1 MAAMPPDAPGK
12 ILVPRWVQ
20 LVGLPLAI
28 VGVWL
33 LVSAVNHA
41 VFVFVVAAL
50 IAILLNPIVR
60 AFCALRIP
68 RGVSV
73 LLVYLFF
80 AFVVGGM
87 SVIVGTVIAREVQ
100 DVANQVEDQF
110 KENHGVTPAEQR
122 LADLQR
128 WIDRSSPVKVDVQT
142 PGKRLLN
149 SIDVAHL
156 QRYSGRAVEVARSLL
171 ITLFES
177 LFNLV
182 LVIVISVY
190 MLLDAPRLSRFLRR
204 VFRGGELDEDL
215 LTRIERALL
224 AYVKGQTLVSLVIG
238 VTAGV
243 GLWILGLLG
252 IFPGGSTY
260 ALGFGAW
267 AAAVEII
274 PYVGPWLGAL
284 APAAVAA
291 TESATALIAVAVLF
305 LFIHQIEGH
314 IVIPKL
320 MGSAVKVHPL
330 VVIFALLAAGELYGL
345 AGVLIAMPLVAVGR
359 EIGTFLGERIGLER
373 WPAGAVA
380 VNVPIAMHDPPPTGE
395 PEKTGS
401 DPNFSEPAPLGSDP
415 DGAPDQGL

>member
-68 RGVSV
+68 RAASV

-80 AFVVGGM
+80 AFVVGGL
-87 SVIVGTVIAREVQ
+87 SVIAGTVIAREVQ

-110 KENHGVTPAEQR
+110 TENSAGVTPADQR
-122 LADLQR
+122 LTDLQR
-128 WIDRSSPVKVDVQT
+128 WIDSSSPVKVDVKA
-142 PGKRLLN
+142 PGERLLN
-149 SIDVAHL
+149 SVDVAHL
-156 QRYSGRAVEVARSLL
+156 QRYSGRAVEVARTLL

-238 VTAGV
+238 TTAGI
-243 GLWILGLLG
+243 GLWILGITG

-267 AAAVEII
+267 AAVVEII

-291 TESATALIAVAVLF
+291 TESGKAVIGVALLF

-359 EIGTFLGERIGLER
+359 EIGTFLGERIGLQP
-373 WPAGAVA
+373 WPGGPLTVD
-380 VNVPIAMHDPPPTGE
+380 VPVEVHSPPPAETAA
-395 PEKTGS
+395 T
-401 DPNFSEPAPLGSDP
+401 LGSDP
-415 DGAPDQGL
+415 DVADS

>member
-1 MAAMPPDAPGK
+1 MPPDAPGK

-68 RGVSV
+68 RGVAV

-238 VTAGV
+238 TTAGV
-243 GLWILGLLG
+243 GLWILGLSG
-252 IFPGGSTY
+252 VFPGGSTY

-291 TESATALIAVAVLF
+291 TESATALIAVALLF

-373 WPAGAVA
+373 WPGGPITVQVPVA
-380 VNVPIAMHDPPPTGE
+380 LSDPPPPKRE
-395 PEKTGS
+395 PEKAGS
-401 DPNFSEPAPLGSDP
+401 DPNLSEPAPLGSDP
-415 DGAPDQGL
+415 DVAPD

>member
-1 MAAMPPDAPGK
+1 MLPDAPGK

-20 LVGLPLAI
+20 MVGLPLAI
-28 VGVWL
+28 VGTWL

-41 VFVFVVAAL
+41 VFVFVVASL

-68 RGVSV
+68 RGISV

-80 AFVVGGM
+80 AFVV
-87 SVIVGTVIAREVQ
+87 VGVSAIAATVVAREVQ
-100 DVANQVEDQF
+100 DVANQVSAEFTADSS
-110 KENHGVTPAEQR
+110 GTTPADRR
-122 LADLQR
+122 LSDLQR
-128 WIDRSSPVKVDVQT
+128 WIDRSSPVKVDVRT
-142 PGKRLLN
+142 PGERLLN
-149 SIDVAHL
+149 SVDVSHL
-156 QRYSGRAVEVARSLL
+156 QRYSGRAVEIARTLV

-204 VFRGGELDEDL
+204 VFPSEDPHDDL
-215 LTRIERALL
+215 LTRVERALL
-224 AYVKGQTLVSLVIG
+224 AYVRGQTLVSLVIG
-238 VTAGV
+238 ITAGV
-243 GLWILGLLG
+243 GLEILGLTG
-252 IFPGGSTY
+252 VFPAGSTY
-260 ALGFGAW
+260 ALAFGGW
-267 AAAVEII
+267 AAATEII

-291 TESATALIAVAVLF
+291 TQSVSAVVAVALLF

-314 IVIPKL
+314 VVIPKL
-320 MGSAVKVHPL
+320 MGGAVKVHPL

-359 EIGTFLGERIGLER
+359 EAGAFLMERIGLES
-373 WPAGAVA
+373 WKAPVAGPVPVEVA
-380 VNVPIAMHDPPPTGE
+380 
-395 PEKTGS
+395 
-401 DPNFSEPAPLGSDP
+401 PAPPATTVAAADP
-415 DGAPDQGL
+415 E

>member
-68 RGVSV
+68 RGVAV

-238 VTAGV
+238 TTAGV
-243 GLWILGLLG
+243 GLWILGLTG
-252 IFPGGSTY
+252 VFPGGSTY

-291 TESATALIAVAVLF
+291 TESATALIAVALLF

-373 WPAGAVA
+373 WPGGPITVQVPVA
-380 VNVPIAMHDPPPTGE
+380 LSDPPPPRRE
-395 PEKTGS
+395 PEKAGS
-401 DPNFSEPAPLGSDP
+401 DPNLSEPAPLASDP
-415 DGAPDQGL
+415 DVAPD

>member
-1 MAAMPPDAPGK
+1 MPPDAPGK

-68 RGVSV
+68 RGVAV

-128 WIDRSSPVKVDVQT
+128 WIDRSSPVKVDVKT
-142 PGKRLLN
+142 PGERLLN

-156 QRYSGRAVEVARSLL
+156 QRYSGRAVEVARTLL

-204 VFRGGELDEDL
+204 IFRGGELDEDL

-243 GLWILGLLG
+243 GLWILGMLG

-291 TESATALIAVAVLF
+291 TESVTALVAVGLLF

-345 AGVLIAMPLVAVGR
+345 AGVLIAMPLVAIGR
-359 EIGTFLGERIGLER
+359 EVGTFLGERIGLER
-373 WPAGAVA
+373 WPGGPIA
-380 VNVPIAMHDPPPTGE
+380 VNVPIALGDPPPPE
-395 PEKTGS
+395 PETTVP
-401 DPNFSEPAPLGSDP
+401 DPNFPPEVAEELDR
-415 DGAPDQGL
+415 

>member
-1 MAAMPPDAPGK
+1 MPPNAPGK

-68 RGVSV
+68 RGISV

-80 AFVVGGM
+80 AFVVSGM

-100 DVANQVEDQF
+100 DVANQVEEQF
-110 KENHGVTPAEQR
+110 KENSAGVTPADRR

-128 WIDRSSPVKVDVQT
+128 WIDDSSPVKVDVKA
-142 PGKRLLN
+142 PGERLLN

-156 QRYSGRAVEVARSLL
+156 QRYSGRAVDVARSLV
-171 ITLFES
+171 ITVFES

-204 VFRGGELDEDL
+204 VFRGGDLDDDL

-238 VTAGV
+238 TTAGV
-243 GLWILGLLG
+243 GLWILGITG
-252 IFPGGSTY
+252 VFPGGSTY

-291 TESATALIAVAVLF
+291 TESATALIAVALLF

-314 IVIPKL
+314 VIVPKL
-320 MGSAVKVHPL
+320 MGGAVKVHPL

-345 AGVLIAMPLVAVGR
+345 AGVFLAMPLVAIGR
-359 EIGTFLGERIGLER
+359 EIAAFLFERISLEPWR
-373 WPAGAVA
+373 GG
-380 VNVPIAMHDPPPTGE
+380 PIPVEVDIEPGGEAE
-395 PEKTGS
+395 PERPPVTAR
-401 DPNFSEPAPLGSDP
+401 D
-415 DGAPDQGL
+415 

>member
-68 RGVSV
+68 RGISV

-80 AFVVGGM
+80 AFVVTGM

-110 KENHGVTPAEQR
+110 KENSAGVTPADRR

-128 WIDRSSPVKVDVQT
+128 WIDDSSPVKVDVKA
-142 PGKRLLN
+142 PGERLLN

-156 QRYSGRAVEVARSLL
+156 QRYSGRAVDVARSLV

-204 VFRGGELDEDL
+204 VFRGGDPDDDL

-238 VTAGV
+238 TTAGV
-243 GLWILGLLG
+243 GLWILGITG
-252 IFPGGSTY
+252 VFPGGSTY

-291 TESATALIAVAVLF
+291 TESATALIAVALLF

-320 MGSAVKVHPL
+320 MGGAVKVHPL

-345 AGVLIAMPLVAVGR
+345 AGVFLAMPLVAIGR
-359 EIGTFLGERIGLER
+359 EIAAFLFERISLEPWR
-373 WPAGAVA
+373 GG
-380 VNVPIAMHDPPPTGE
+380 PIPVEVDIEPGGGGEAEPDRPPV
-395 PEKTGS
+395 S
-401 DPNFSEPAPLGSDP
+401 ARD
-415 DGAPDQGL
+415 

>member
-1 MAAMPPDAPGK
+1 MPPDAPGK

-80 AFVVGGM
+80 AFVVGGL
-87 SVIVGTVIAREVQ
+87 SVIVATVIAREVQ

-110 KENHGVTPAEQR
+110 TENRAGVTPADRR
-122 LADLQR
+122 LADLQA
-128 WIDRSSPVKVDVQT
+128 WINDSSPVKVDVKT
-142 PGKRLLN
+142 PGERLLN
-149 SIDVAHL
+149 SVDVAHL
-156 QRYSGRAVEVARSLL
+156 QRYSGRAVEVARTLI

-238 VTAGV
+238 ATAGV
-243 GLWILGLLG
+243 GLYILGVTG
-252 IFPGGSTY
+252 IFPGDPPTRS
-260 ALGFGAW
+260 
-267 AAAVEII
+267 
-274 PYVGPWLGAL
+274 
-284 APAAVAA
+284 
-291 TESATALIAVAVLF
+291 
-305 LFIHQIEGH
+305 
-314 IVIPKL
+314 
-320 MGSAVKVHPL
+320 GSAPGRPPSRSSRTSARGWARSPRRPL
-330 VVIFALLAAGELYGL
+330 RPRSRA
-345 AGVLIAMPLVAVGR
+345 R
-359 EIGTFLGERIGLER
+359 R
-373 WPAGAVA
+373 
-380 VNVPIAMHDPPPTGE
+380 
-395 PEKTGS
+395 
-401 DPNFSEPAPLGSDP
+401 
-415 DGAPDQGL
+415 